1 VVVKMGEIVTRDAG
15 ASCGINTLN
24 EKNLHACLKEWYAR
38 PGDRFEVDVDGFLI
52 DVLRPGRGR
61 ARDLLIEIQTKSLGS
76 LKRKL
81 LKLCDS
87 HRVRLVYPIP
97 SEKWVVRMDRD
108 GETVLGRR
116 RSPKRGSIFDLF
128 QELVSIPG
136 LMTRRGFSLEVLLV
150 REEEV
155 RRPDRNGGC
164 WRRKGWT
171 IHERRLVDVV
181 DRALF
186 RTPRDLAALLPL
198 GVSEPFTTADLA
210 EGIGHPR
217 WLAQKMAYCL
227 REMGAIRAVGK
238 KGNAILYGR

>member
-1 VVVKMGEIVTRDAG
+1 MVKMGEMAAQGAG
-15 ASCGINTLN
+15 AFCGINTLN
-24 EKNLHACLKEWYAR
+24 EKDLHAGLKEWYAR
-38 PGDRFEVDVDGFLI
+38 PGDRFEVPVDGFLI

-61 ARDLLIEIQTKSLGS
+61 CRDLLIEIQTKRLGV

-81 LKLCDS
+81 LKLCTS

-97 SEKWVVRMDRD
+97 SEKWVVRMDGD

-116 RSPKRGSIFDLF
+116 KSPKRGSVFDLF
-128 QELVSIPG
+128 QELVSIPN
-136 LMTRRGFSLEVLLV
+136 LMQRREFSLEVLLV

-155 RRPDRNGGC
+155 RRPDGNGGC

-181 DRALF
+181 DRVLF
-186 RTPRDLAALLPL
+186 RTPRDLAALVPSGL
-198 GVSEPFTTADLA
+198 GEPFTTADLA
-210 EGIGHPR
+210 DGIGHPR

-227 REMGAIRAVGK
+227 REMGAIRPVGR